1 MSSYQSSSDASSF
14 GGRSSSSDFA
24 TSPVATMGAHMA
36 HLDNINEGEEPL
48 DHPVLSSYH
57 RETVVP
63 DRWGNT
69 LMQTKS
75 AWEKQMKA
83 FDKEDAKKQKKEAR
97 KAKNH
102 PMHVIEGSFA
112 SHISSPISSLS
123 LLLFF
128 HFPSLN
134 DLRDDQLRQ
143 TSHDSPPILVPSH
156 DSTFASRP
164 FVPPFLTLLFRSFLL
179 FLTAPKGKKEKKKA
193 KVRFYLIIPPSRRRC
208 WPAVARADF
217 AASSSSTTSPPFPF
231 SRRFFPFLNLYF
243 SLLFHSRSTRENSTT
258 SSGSR

>member
-1 MSSYQSSSDASSF
+1 
-14 GGRSSSSDFA
+14 
-24 TSPVATMGAHMA
+24 
-36 HLDNINEGEEPL
+36 
-48 DHPVLSSYH
+48 
-57 RETVVP
+57 
-63 DRWGNT
+63 
-69 LMQTKS
+69 
-75 AWEKQMKA
+75 MKA

-134 DLRDDQLRQ
+134 DLRDDELRQ

-193 KVRFYLIIPPSRRRC
+193 KVRFYLPPSSSHRRVVVVGLRLRLLEPTLPP
-208 WPAVARADF
+208 PAL
-217 AASSSSTTSPPFPF
+217 
-231 SRRFFPFLNLYF
+231 RRLLRHSPFLVFFFL
-243 SLLFHSRSTRENSTT
+243 S
-258 SSGSR
+258 